1 MRFSRQKYWSG
12 LPFPSS
18 GPSTFIVHDEEEHG
32 CVCTGM
38 WYAQTDRPVNVH
50 AKLFTVVFS
59 GAWLEHAEGQLQNSY
74 YISLLFDLLPG
85 THIIFV
91 RIIKTIKPKSAMKSF
106 PLRYIVI
113 PGNCFLGVSNNNDN
127 ILKVPPQILFKK
139 QKSNNMHMRF
149 WKYLYANYLV
159 QLSWKL
165 SKAGSMVKTIL
176 ITRKRKQLETA

>member
-1 MRFSRQKYWSG
+1 MRGGHRSRVSQREIG
-12 LPFPSS
+12 LPISEWGKVGSELAKVTESPLMQLFKYPERWL
-18 GPSTFIVHDEEEHG
+18 STIIMHDEEEHW

-106 PLRYIVI
+106 PLRYTVI

-127 ILKVPPQILFKK
+127 
-139 QKSNNMHMRF
+139 
-149 WKYLYANYLV
+149 
-159 QLSWKL
+159 
-165 SKAGSMVKTIL
+165 G
-176 ITRKRKQLETA
+176 